1 MAKQTKF
8 LDKAYELGD
17 ASQTRALYESWAE
30 SYDAELQENRYASPA
45 RTAAAMAE
53 AVADKAAPLLDL
65 GCGTGLSGVALH
77 KAGFAVIDGTD
88 FSQEMLKAAAA
99 KGVYRTLLKGDLNA
113 PIPARPGDYANI
125 TAVGVFS
132 PGHAP
137 AALIDEVVALLPQGG
152 CFGFS
157 LNDHALEDPSYEARI
172 KVLVEAGRIEVV
184 SDAYGDHLP
193 GIGLKAKIYVLRRL

>member
-8 LDKAYELGD
+8 LDRAYELGD
-17 ASQTRALYESWAE
+17 AEQTRALYESWAE
-30 SYDAELQENRYASPA
+30 SYDAEVKENRYASPA

-65 GCGTGLSGVALH
+65 GCGTGLSGAALH
-77 KAGFAVIDGTD
+77 EAGFAVIDGTD
-88 FSQEMLKAAAA
+88 FSEEMLNVAGA
-99 KGVYRTLLKGDLNA
+99 KGVYRKLVKGDLNA
-113 PIPARPGDYANI
+113 PIPAQPGDYANI

-132 PGHAP
+132 PSHAP
-137 AALIDEVVALLPQGG
+137 APLIDEVVALLPRGG

-172 KVLVEAGRIEVV
+172 KALAEAGRVEVV
-184 SDAYGDHLP
+184 CDAYGDHLP
-193 GIGLKAKIYVLRRL
+193 GIGLKAKIYVLRKL